1 MNVELPLI
9 LVVLAPVATL
19 LGGAI
24 VGYFTRKS
32 TAEAHMK
39 SAEIRAAEIVTEA
52 KKQGSAE
59 KKAKLL
65 EAKDEILKMK
75 MDVEKESKKYKD
87 EFKEMEKRYLQKESN
102 LDKKISQVDKKEEKL
117 QKRQSDLD
125 KRANK
130 LKVKEDEY
138 IIELEKVACMT
149 ADEAK
154 QHLLA
159 DLEKNIVHESALFIR
174 DHERK
179 TKEEA
184 DRVAR
189 EILASTIQRCASE
202 CVQETT
208 VSVVDLPNDEM
219 KGRII
224 GREGRNIRAFETL
237 TGVDLIIDDTPEA
250 VILSSFEPVRR
261 EVAKRTLEKLV
272 QDGRIHPTRI
282 EEMFEKAQRELDE
295 QIKKH
300 GENALLEV
308 GIHNMHPELVNH
320 LGRLHYRTS
329 FGQNVL
335 RHSVEVAMFASIL
348 ASELGVDPRIAR
360 RAGLV
365 HDIGKSIDREFEG
378 THVELGMQMLKK
390 YKESDAV
397 IHAMSTHHGDY
408 EPETVEAILVTA
420 ADALS
425 AARPGARRETLNTY
439 IKRLTALEEIAN
451 SYEGVEK
458 TYAIQA
464 GREVRI
470 IVSPDKISDDEI
482 TILARNIAKRVEAE
496 MEYPGEIKVNI
507 IRETRATAMAR

>member
-1 MNVELPLI
+1 MEINIFIALL
-9 LVVLAPVATL
+9 LCLAC
-19 LGGAI
+19 LGIGVF
-24 VGYFTRKS
+24 VGYITRKK
-32 TAEAHMK
+32 TAEAHIR

-52 KKQGSAE
+52 KKEASAD
-59 KKAKLL
+59 KKAKIL
-65 EAKDEILKMK
+65 EVKDEVFRMKTEIDKEIKERREELKTL
-75 MDVEKESKKYKD
+75 
-87 EFKEMEKRYLQKESN
+87 EKRNLQKEST
-102 LDKKISQVDKKEEKL
+102 LEKKLSQVDKKEEKL

-130 LKVKEDEY
+130 LKSQEEDY
-138 IIELEKVACMT
+138 IRELEKVSCMT

-154 QHLLA
+154 KILLQ
-159 DLEKNIVHESALFIR
+159 DLEKSIVHESALLIR
-174 DHERK
+174 AHEQK

-184 DRVAR
+184 DRIAKD
-189 EILASTIQRCASE
+189 ILASTIQRCASE
-202 CVQETT
+202 AVQETT

-250 VILSSFEPVRR
+250 VILSCFEPVRR
-261 EVAKRTLEKLV
+261 EVAKRTLEKLI

-282 EEMFEKAQRELDE
+282 EEMYEKAKKELDAK
-295 QIKKH
+295 IKEH

-308 GIHNMHPELVNH
+308 GIHNMHPELVKH

-335 RHSVEVAMFASIL
+335 VHCIEVAKFASIL

-378 THVELGMQMLKK
+378 THVELGMAMLKK

-408 EPETVEAILVTA
+408 EPETVEAVLVTA

-439 IKRLTALEEIAN
+439 IKRLTALEGIAN
-451 SYEGVEK
+451 SYDGVEK

-470 IVSPDKISDDEI
+470 IVSPDKVSDDEMI
-482 TILARNIAKRVEAE
+482 LLARNISKRVEEE
-496 MEYPGEIKVNI
+496 MQYPGEIKVNI
-507 IRETRATAMAR
+507 IRETRAVAIAK

>member
-1 MNVELPLI
+1 MDGMHIIYVLL
-9 LVVLAPVATL
+9 LSVVCLAI
-19 LGGAI
+19 GGAI
-24 VGYFTRKS
+24 GYFYRKKI
-32 TAEAHMK
+32 AESHIK

-52 KKQGSAE
+52 KKEASSE

-65 EAKDEILKMK
+65 EAKDEVHKLRKEADKENKERRDEIKELSKRILQR
-75 MDVEKESKKYKD
+75 ESTL
-87 EFKEMEKRYLQKESN
+87 E
-102 LDKKISQVDKKEEKL
+102 KKIAQTEKKEEKL

-130 LKVKEDEY
+130 LKQQEEDY
-138 IIELEKVACMT
+138 IKELEKVSCMT
-149 ADEAK
+149 SEEAK
-154 QHLLA
+154 QLLLQ
-159 DLEKNIVHESALFIR
+159 DLEKNLVHESAMFIR
-174 DHERK
+174 AHEQK

-184 DRVAR
+184 DRIAR
-189 EILASTIQRCASE
+189 DIIATAIQRNASDT
-202 CVQETT
+202 VQETT

-250 VILSSFEPVRR
+250 VILSCFEPVRR
-261 EVAKRTLEKLV
+261 QVAKRTLEKLI

-282 EEMFEKAQRELDE
+282 EEMYQKSQKEIDAK
-295 QIKKH
+295 IKEY

-308 GIHNMHPELVNH
+308 GIHNMHPELVKH

-329 FGQNVL
+329 YGQNVL
-335 RHSVEVAMFASIL
+335 KHSIEVSLFASII
-348 ASELGVDPRIAR
+348 ASELGLDPRVAR

-365 HDIGKSIDREFEG
+365 HDIGKSIDREYEG
-378 THVELGMQMLKK
+378 THVELGMSMLKK
-390 YKESDAV
+390 YKESNAV

-408 EPETVEAILVTA
+408 EPESVEAVLVTA

-439 IKRLTALEEIAN
+439 IKRLEALEGIAN

-470 IVSPDKISDDEI
+470 IVSPDKVSDDEM
-482 TILARNIAKRVEAE
+482 TLLAREISKRVEDE
-496 MEYPGEIKVNI
+496 MEYPGEIKVHI
-507 IRETRATAMAR
+507 IRETRAISVAR